1 MIQITS
7 KWTTESAGR
16 YLVEP
21 CSVEIPEGWAF
32 RVDAEWFH
40 PETGG
45 IQVLHLVSNIRRLGK
60 QWLFN
65 VRLKDKLVLH
75 CSFDKTIWDAKCQ
88 KKISQLLLEKRYRVL
103 REKCVFRK
111 NLQYFANWAA
121 IGCPKNGQPIR
132 MTVQSHYF
140 DYFESLL
147 QRYVNE
153 GWVAEDCEKNPQFF
167 LSISKKLFHL

>member
-21 CSVEIPEGWAF
+21 CSVEILEGWAF

-121 IGCPKNGQPIR
+121 IGCPKNDKPIR
-132 MTVQSHYF
+132 VWPYTQIS
-140 DYFESLL
+140 
-147 QRYVNE
+147 
-153 GWVAEDCEKNPQFF
+153 WVDELPFYMQGIGCCSELGKIQF
-167 LSISKKLFHL
+167 SMNTK